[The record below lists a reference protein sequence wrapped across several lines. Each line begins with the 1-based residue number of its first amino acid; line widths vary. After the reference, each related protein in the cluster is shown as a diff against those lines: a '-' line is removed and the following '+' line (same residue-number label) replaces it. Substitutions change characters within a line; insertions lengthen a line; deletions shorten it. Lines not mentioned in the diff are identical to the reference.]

1 MDAAEDKQEKRRKK
15 ADSLFGQI
23 AMRLG
28 IITRSQ
34 LQEALELQRFARGHK
49 PLGVLLMELKFVAEK
64 DLERIV
70 KAQQELVAEASSRQK
85 AVREDNL
92 FGKVAIRLG
101 FSTEEQLVECLA
113 LQEQL
118 PKERFMRLG
127 DIMVIKGYLTVE
139 QVKKVSETQKGLIVY
154 CPQCDTQ
161 YNVVMFRPGASI
173 QCYKCG
179 SPLRIPA
186 RSTSASL
193 DEALYFGEE

>member
-1 MDAAEDKQEKRRKK
+1 MATEDKQEKRRKK

-23 AMRLG
+23 ATRLG
-28 IITRSQ
+28 IITRAQ
-34 LQEALELQRFARGHK
+34 LQEALELQRYAKGHK
-49 PLGVLLMELKFVAEK
+49 PLGVLLMELKFVSEK
-64 DLERIV
+64 DLERIIQ
-70 KAQQELVAEASSRQK
+70 AQQNIVAEAASRQK
-85 AVREDNL
+85 AVKEDNL

-101 FSTEEQLVECLA
+101 FCAEEQLVECLA

-127 DIMVIKGYLTVE
+127 DIMVIKGYLSVE

>member
-1 MDAAEDKQEKRRKK
+1 MTEDRQDKHRKR
-15 ADSLFGQI
+15 ADGLFGQI
-23 AMRLG
+23 ALRLG
-28 IITRSQ
+28 ILTKAQ
-34 LQEALELQRFARGHK
+34 LQEALELQRFAKVQK
-49 PLGVLLMELKFVAEK
+49 PLGVLLMELKYVTEK
-64 DLERIV
+64 DLEKII
-70 KAQQELVAEASSRQK
+70 KAQEEIVAQASSRQK
-85 AVREDNL
+85 AVKEDNL
-92 FGKVAIRLG
+92 FGKVAIRMS
-101 FSTEEQLVECLA
+101 FCSEEQLVECLA

-127 DIMVIKGYLTVE
+127 DIMVIKGYLTVD
-139 QVKKVSETQKGLIVY
+139 QVRKISDTQKGLIVY

-186 RSTSASL
+186 RATNASL